1 MIRPETFQF
10 LVDVSENN
18 NRDWFQK
25 HKEEYLLARE
35 NCLEFAHFIIQ
46 ELRKFDDTLPA
57 DLQAEACVMRIYR
70 DIRFSKDKTPYKTN
84 FGIAI
89 SGNGKNFN
97 GPGYYL
103 HIQPGSS
110 FVGGGSWYPEK
121 DQLKAIR
128 QEIDYNGA
136 EFLSIVKAKT
146 FLENFRELDPEGK
159 LRSAPKGYD
168 PDHELIE
175 YLKLK
180 SFVVSKHLTNA
191 ELQKS
196 DAVSNVTNTF
206 NKLYPLMVF
215 LRNAI
220 S

>member
-1 MIRPETFQF
+1 MIKPETLQF
-10 LVDVSENN
+10 LVSVSENN
-18 NRDWFQK
+18 NREWFQK
-25 HKEEYLLARE
+25 HKEEYLEARG
-35 NCLEFAHFIIQ
+35 NCLEFTQSVIQ
-46 ELRKFDDTLPA
+46 GILKFDNTIPN
-57 DLQAEACVMRIYR
+57 DLKAEDCVMRIYR

-89 SGNGKNFN
+89 SANGKNFN

-110 FVGGGSWYPEK
+110 FVAGGSWYPEK

-128 QEIDYNGA
+128 QEIDYNSA
-136 EFLSIVKAKT
+136 EFLEIVRSKT
-146 FLENFRELDPEGK
+146 FLEYFEGLDTEGK
-159 LRSAPKGYD
+159 LRSAPKGYESNHD
-168 PDHELIE
+168 LIE

-180 SFVVSKHLTNA
+180 CFVASKKLTDE
-191 ELQKS
+191 ELQES
-196 DAVSNVTNTF
+196 NSVSNVTNTF
-206 NKLYPLMVF
+206 NKLTPLMIF